1 MELFLYRFDV
11 YPNRI
16 SPLLQLRKDGHLYG
30 NRHADYETVINGKEL
45 DMRKNRK
52 NDSHTRRK
60 RICIA
65 ALLLAGSLIPGG
77 CGIKKEKTS
86 DTSGSEREEDCS
98 SGDHKSRR
106 SLSS

>member
-1 MELFLYRFDV
+1 
-11 YPNRI
+11 
-16 SPLLQLRKDGHLYG
+16 
-30 NRHADYETVINGKEL
+30 
-45 DMRKNRK
+45 MRKNRK

-86 DTSGSEREEDCS
+86 DSELPEIVIGIDYFEPYSYQTSDGEYKGIDVELAEEAFQRKQVSVGRTVYVQS
-98 SGDHKSRR
+98 SDGGCKSRE
-106 SLSS
+106 